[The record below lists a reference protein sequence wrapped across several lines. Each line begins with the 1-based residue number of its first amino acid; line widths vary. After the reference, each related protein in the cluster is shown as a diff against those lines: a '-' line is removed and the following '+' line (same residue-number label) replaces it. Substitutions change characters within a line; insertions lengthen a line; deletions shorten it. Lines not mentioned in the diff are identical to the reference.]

1 MTRREGQ
8 RSGGASHAA
17 SPPAPDRA
25 PKPPAWEELF
35 CAATAAQQAELLDLA
50 RRQGMLYGH
59 QLPAPANGPPREDFH
74 RFLNRVLAGKT
85 GDLPTVP
92 AVPLDLP
99 SLDVGQREAVA
110 RALATPDICLIKGL
124 PVSGKSYVAAEIAAR

>member
-25 PKPPAWEELF
+25 PMPPAWDELF
-35 CAATAAQQAELLDLA
+35 CGATAAQQAELLELA
-50 RRQGMLYGH
+50 RRQGLLYGH
-59 QLPAPANGPPREDFH
+59 QLPAPANGAPREDFR
-74 RFLNRVLAGKT
+74 RFLNRVLSGKT
-85 GDLPTVP
+85 KDLPSVR

-99 SLDVGQREAVA
+99 SLDAGQREAVA
-110 RALATPDICLIKGL
+110 RALAT
-124 PVSGKSYVAAEIAAR
+124 